1 MLAKYSAVQFHCS
14 VLAAR
19 SAVLNA
25 SLFGTMKE
33 GSTSAVVQIDDM
45 DATVFKA
52 LLGFIYGDSLPAPA
66 EADEQEESVLFQ
78 HLLVAADR
86 YGLQRLKAMC
96 EKKLREHIGANT
108 TTTILA
114 IEEQHRCNGLK
125 EACYK
130 FLRCPA
136 NLKAVVATDGFDDL
150 CRSCPTVMKGLV
162 VAVGILQKPK

>member
-125 EACYK
+125 EACYE
-130 FLRCPA
+130 FLRSPD

-150 CRSCPTVMKGLV
+150 CRSCPPAMKGLV

>member
-1 MLAKYSAVQFHCS
+1 
-14 VLAAR
+14 
-19 SAVLNA
+19 
-25 SLFGTMKE
+25 
-33 GSTSAVVQIDDM
+33 M

-52 LLGFIYGDSLPAPA
+52 LLGFIYGDSLLVPA
-66 EADEQEESVLFQ
+66 EEDERDEGVLFQ

-86 YGLQRLKAMC
+86 YGIQRLKAMC
-96 EKKLREHIGANT
+96 EKKLREHIGVSSI
-108 TTTILA
+108 TTILA
-114 IEEQHRCNGLK
+114 LAEQHRCNGLK

-162 VAVGILQKPK
+162 VAVGILQKHK